1 MSETTDYV
9 YWADLTYT
17 YKIYS
22 NQPLT
27 AEEME
32 ERVLELWQGGE
43 STDADGNT
51 VHITLKTTEFDY
63 HED

>member
-1 MSETTDYV
+1 MDNPEYT

-32 ERVLELWQGGE
+32 ERVLELWGGGE
-43 STDADGNT
+43 TTDTDGNT
-51 VHITLKTTEFDY
+51 VHIKLKTTEFDC
-63 HED
+63 HKD